1 MVACAIF
8 STTSGG
14 GAPTRVGARAVVA
27 AVGCTVRAGRRGR
40 CHRRSSAS
48 SVRCRGPGNAE
59 SHRVRREW
67 RDHGGD
73 GGCRIVGVHT
83 CSHPWGPNVRTRGAQ
98 TENHR
103 SNRGIP
109 LVHHVRTIDRSDV
122 SAVLGA
128 ERERESF
135 AT

>member
-1 MVACAIF
+1 MQSRTGYVESGVITEVMVA
-8 STTSGG
+8 
-14 GAPTRVGARAVVA
+14 VGSLA
-27 AVGCTVRAGRRGR
+27 CI
-40 CHRRSSAS
+40 
-48 SVRCRGPGNAE
+48 P
-59 SHRVRREW
+59 
-67 RDHGGD
+67 
-73 GGCRIVGVHT
+73 
-83 CSHPWGPNVRTRGAQ
+83 VRTRGAQ

-109 LVHHVRTIDRSDV
+109 LVHHVRTIDPSDV

>member
-27 AVGCTVRAGRRGR
+27 AVGCTVRAGRRRR
-40 CHRRSSAS
+40 CRRRSSAS
-48 SVRCRGPGNAE
+48 SIRCRGPGNAE

-83 CSHPWGPNVRTRGAQ
+83 CSHPWGPNREPKVEQ
-98 TENHR
+98 
-103 SNRGIP
+103 GIP